1 MSSPRRNTNES
12 KSSSILKPA
21 TKPEAN
27 NSQKMENSTLLN
39 NDVLS
44 TFYTKDENSFLKK
57 ISKFNMNFFILS
69 DKYLKM
75 KTDLDKMNDNI
86 YLNLFKQINAYIE
99 EIERLNLKL
108 REKGENSKLKI
119 ENITELNKEILNQKN
134 TIRTLE
140 KQISDK
146 INSEIKLKNEINSY
160 KRQVT
165 FYKDKLKIQL
175 QNRSIAKE
183 RAAEKENN
191 TNTSINNTS
200 INNNSTT
207 ERNPSKESKDQKEKE
222 IFRSGSSSNLKKKY
236 LNKTLELTIDSDEEK
251 EKSIIANTN
260 TNNNNNNVS
269 NSNNNTPSSKK
280 SIKFS
285 SFKNVKG
292 QTGSMTTSQLRK
304 FVPSTLS
311 RTQIANPNQI
321 KKTLYEKGKLKKNL
335 NSAHQKGNKAGNMS
349 FVEEDIFTNKF
360 SIKDELNKTVSAIKM
375 DTFSPKKEI
384 EEKKKIKKTYHK
396 TYTLKNAKLNNNNN
410 NNSKILKTNNN
421 VNNNN
426 TNNNHQVQ
434 INIGSINN
442 NNYTLGKNSI
452 TENMK
457 KTMKDINDDY
467 EKHLEVLNKEEEEI
481 KKLLE
486 LMNVKIDLPNIV
498 NKNNNNNNEKLQN
511 ISILSISSN
520 QNSRKVSENNKTE
533 EEKKENDKKNE
544 EKKENDNKNEEKKE
558 NDNKKNEENN
568 NNKEEI
574 KKEND
579 NNSKVNNNDKK

>member
-191 TNTSINNTS
+191 TNTSINNTL

-260 TNNNNNNVS
+260 TNNNNNVS
-269 NSNNNTPSSKK
+269 NSTNNTPSSKK

-375 DTFSPKKEI
+375 DAFSPKKEI
-384 EEKKKIKKTYHK
+384 EDKKKIKKTYHK
-396 TYTLKNAKLNNNNN
+396 TYTIKNAKLNNNN

-421 VNNNN
+421 NINN

-498 NKNNNNNNEKLQN
+498 NKNSFNNEKQQN
-511 ISILSISSN
+511 ISILSIESN
-520 QNSRKVSENNKTE
+520 PNSRKVSENNKNE

-544 EKKENDNKNEEKKE
+544 EKKEND
-558 NDNKKNEENN
+558 KKNEE

>member
-191 TNTSINNTS
+191 TNNTSINNTS

-269 NSNNNTPSSKK
+269 NSTNNTPSSKK

-375 DTFSPKKEI
+375 DAFSPKKEI
-384 EEKKKIKKTYHK
+384 EDKKKIKKTYHK
-396 TYTLKNAKLNNNNN
+396 TYTIKNAKLNNNN

-498 NKNNNNNNEKLQN
+498 NKNSFNNEKQQN
-511 ISILSISSN
+511 ISILSIESN
-520 QNSRKVSENNKTE
+520 PNSRKVSENNKNE

-544 EKKENDNKNEEKKE
+544 E
-558 NDNKKNEENN
+558 
-568 NNKEEI
+568 NNKEEN

>member
-44 TFYTKDENSFLKK
+44 TFYIKDENSFLKK

-146 INSEIKLKNEINSY
+146 ISNEIKLKNEINSY

-175 QNRSIAKE
+175 QSRSIAKE
-183 RAAEKENN
+183 RTNEKENN
-191 TNTSINNTS
+191 NNTSINNTS
-200 INNNSTT
+200 NNNNSTT

-251 EKSIIANTN
+251 EKSMIA
-260 TNNNNNNVS
+260 NNNNNN
-269 NSNNNTPSSKK
+269 NNCNTPSSKK

-292 QTGSMTTSQLRK
+292 QNSSMTTSQLRK

-311 RTQIANPNQI
+311 KTTIVNPNQI
-321 KKTLYEKGKLKKNL
+321 KKTLYEKGKIQNKKNL
-335 NSAHQKGNKAGNMS
+335 THQKHNKAGNMS

-360 SIKDELNKTVSAIKM
+360 SIKDELNKTVSAIKR
-375 DTFSPKKEI
+375 DSLSPKKEI
-384 EEKKKIKKTYHK
+384 EEKKKIFNKKTYHK
-396 TYTLKNAKLNNNNN
+396 TYTLKNTKLNNNNN

-421 VNNNN
+421 V
-426 TNNNHQVQ
+426 NNNHQVQ

-467 EKHLEVLNKEEEEI
+467 EKNLEILNKEEEEI
-481 KKLLE
+481 KKLLKM
-486 LMNVKIDLPNIV
+486 MNVKIELPNGV
-498 NKNNNNNNEKLQN
+498 KNNNNNNNNEKLQN
-511 ISILSISSN
+511 ISVLSIDSN
-520 QNSRKVSENNKTE
+520 QNSRKVSENKNE
-533 EEKKENDKKNE
+533 EDKKENEKKND
-544 EKKENDNKNEEKKE
+544 ENKNKNEIKKA
-558 NDNKKNEENN
+558 NDN
-568 NNKEEI
+568 
-574 KKEND
+574 
-579 NNSKVNNNDKK
+579 NNSKVINNDKK